1 MILGLCSHKISVN
14 IKLDTISR
22 INNPI
27 TSVYIMLNICLFRK
41 PLSPEM
47 REAMKKDLIVL
58 SSADMSTEAANRMH
72 TARCSAPQLGA
83 DILIKDPGSNTWG
96 LDQPFDKHHIIQR
109 LVGYRPTMGRKN
121 GNDEICMEK
130 FLGVASISSLQC
142 PQFAPQS
149 EFLPEGAALIDY
161 LSVSQERMD
170 NYC

>member
-96 LDQPFDKHHIIQR
+96 SDQTFDKHHIIQR
-109 LVGYRPTMGRKN
+109 LVGYRPTMGRN
-121 GNDEICMEK
+121 NRNDEISMDK
-130 FLGVASISSLQC
+130 FIGVASISSLQC
-142 PQFAPQS
+142 PQFAP
-149 EFLPEGAALIDY
+149 
-161 LSVSQERMD
+161 
-170 NYC
+170 